1 MKFDHFV
8 VERPVNTKRTD
19 TSLVVSVI
27 LLLGFGLLTLYFTS
41 FDYGARFYSDSGHFL
56 KQQLISVAVGL
67 VCMTVM
73 ICINLDWFRKFL
85 PWILLGTII
94 INLLPFMPKIG
105 AEINGGK
112 RWFYVFSFTFQPSEV
127 AKLVVVLFLAN
138 LFDKKKDRINDAAAC
153 ITPAMT
159 ILFLFIGIVILQN
172 DYATSMIILGLG
184 LLMLFLSGVSL
195 KWFGVFFVF
204 SIPIALIFIFLE
216 EYRVD
221 RLIAFLKPEYDV
233 KGVNFQVMN
242 SKIAVS
248 AGGFW
253 GQGMGT
259 GLEKIKNIPYV
270 HADFVFAGWAEAMGF
285 LGILGYFALLGFF
298 AYKVFNI
305 AVKCDDFFRSLL
317 AFGCGTIIVV
327 QSLMNCG
334 VVCGALPSTGIPLPF
349 FSHGGS
355 SMLMTLVSCGTII
368 NISRY
373 ENVSEIV
380 YE

>member
-1 MKFDHFV
+1 
-8 VERPVNTKRTD
+8 
-19 TSLVVSVI
+19 
-27 LLLGFGLLTLYFTS
+27 
-41 FDYGARFYSDSGHFL
+41 
-56 KQQLISVAVGL
+56 
-67 VCMTVM
+67 
-73 ICINLDWFRKFL
+73 
-85 PWILLGTII
+85 
-94 INLLPFMPKIG
+94 
-105 AEINGGK
+105 
-112 RWFYVFSFTFQPSEV
+112 
-127 AKLVVVLFLAN
+127 
-138 LFDKKKDRINDAAAC
+138 
-153 ITPAMT
+153 
-159 ILFLFIGIVILQN
+159 
-172 DYATSMIILGLG
+172 
-184 LLMLFLSGVSL
+184 
-195 KWFGVFFVF
+195 
-204 SIPIALIFIFLE
+204 
-216 EYRVD
+216 
-221 RLIAFLKPEYDV
+221 
-233 KGVNFQVMN
+233 MN